1 MVSSATFS
9 NREDQLPYLKV
20 ANRKL
25 DTIKIFLLILW
36 ETDSLDNKK
45 YINLSEKLDEI
56 GKVLGGWLGKIE
68 KENLAK

>member
-36 ETDSLDNKK
+36 DTSSLDSKK

-68 KENLAK
+68 KENPAK